1 MHVLQRD
8 SLNSSLENKKIHMLH
23 KQPLCRKAVERYTK
37 EIMEEWTQTKTEV
50 LTDGYRR
57 MEKALS

>member
-1 MHVLQRD
+1 
-8 SLNSSLENKKIHMLH
+8 MLH